1 MPSKIIVLGSSSDV
15 AANIAANSGPPR
27 PTNIQT
33 ANANTTVAHNFTAGT
48 LPTRYMIS
56 SSQNGNLPISNSTST
71 NGVTWTTPA
80 TLSGIEVINFATGF
94 NKLATSHSRATSG
107 NFDRI
112 VIGGG
117 DTAPGTARCKGAIS
131 YNEGRNWYPITF
143 PNDNPITT
151 VAWGKTGP
159 GNSLFMGSAWWE
171 GSYIYTSQDGVSWS
185 MVNSSIANATSQR
198 RVGPI
203 MWDGKRW
210 VLACYSGNTNNYSE
224 FGYSYDDGV
233 TWTFNTIASGLSG
246 GSIPN
251 SIAFGKG
258 KYLVGH
264 QYGSLYSSSDDGNT
278 WSSELSL
285 SLQLYNLKYFSGSN
299 GGIFTCC
306 TSAALP
312 GDTPTTMYSFD
323 GDSWGFMQPNGI
335 TTGPIVDIEFGGRNF
350 VALEMDISG
359 YSNTY
364 TIPLVTGDPTLVATK
379 RLTGGQRY
387 IDTLLKHRNT
397 TVVNQS
403 ISSNTGNVWLTHAD
417 VRNGWQRI
425 TRTSPARIFHPYEW
439 HNYRNECFLVPVW
452 SPASWTNTS
461 FMTTTT
467 GVVNVN
473 SFWVTLDAGTAASTN
488 NFDTAGL
495 MTIVVTGN
503 GRIYHNSSNV
513 FSSADWTLGLD
524 DGTSQA
530 FYDVKYIPRV
540 RKWLAVGANKI
551 YTSPDG
557 INWQRKQYNF
567 SGNGW
572 KIEDNGYR
580 TIILVEG
587 GAVWVTLDCNYF
599 KGYTSSE
606 TGLTSGFDDHLIYS
620 TRHGDFITDQ
630 GYFSPDGLPT
640 PWTSPGITRTLGGA
654 IGQTRSALFL
664 GHEVSGA
671 TSSPGILYN
680 ITTGANGASDL
691 LNSAY
696 GTTPFTSPTGGYLVS
711 GSTGF
716 LP

>member
-1 MPSKIIVLGSSSDV
+1 MPSKIIVLGSSGGIS
-15 AANIAANSGPPR
+15 ANIAANSGPPR

-56 SSQNGNLPISNSTST
+56 SSINGNMPISNSTST

-80 TLSGIEVINFATGF
+80 TLSGVEVINFATGF
-94 NKLATSHSRATSG
+94 NKTTSAHSRATAG
-107 NFDRI
+107 NLDRI

-117 DTAPGTARCKGAIS
+117 DTGPTTARSKGAIS
-131 YNEGRNWYPITF
+131 YNEGRNFYPITF

-171 GSYIYTSQDGVSWS
+171 FGQGSYIYTSPDGVNWTK
-185 MVNSSIANATSQR
+185 VNNSIANATSER

-210 VLACYSGNTNNYSE
+210 VLACYSGNATNYSE

-251 SIAFGKG
+251 SMTFGKG

-278 WSSELSL
+278 WSLEITMGAEIR
-285 SLQLYNLKYFSGSN
+285 NLKYFSGAN
-299 GGIFTCC
+299 GGVFICC
-306 TSAALP
+306 IEAKNVY
-312 GDTPTTMYSFD
+312 YSFD
-323 GDSWGFMQPNGI
+323 ATTWTSMSTTNI
-335 TTGPIVDIEFGGRNF
+335 TTGPIIDVEFGGNHF
-350 VALEMDISG
+350 VALEQDSSG

-364 TIPLVTGDPTLVATK
+364 TIPSVTSASWTK

-387 IDTLLKHRNT
+387 LDTLLKHRNT
-397 TVVNQS
+397 TVVNQGINS
-403 ISSNTGNVWLTHAD
+403 VSGNVWLTHAD

-425 TRTSPARIFHPYEW
+425 TRTSPARIFQSQQW
-439 HNYRNECFLVPVW
+439 HNYRNECFLVPVYNTGGGV
-452 SPASWTNTS
+452 WTNTS
-461 FMTTTT
+461 FMITTT

-473 SFWVTLDAGTAASTN
+473 SYWVTLDAGTAAATN

-495 MTIVVTGN
+495 MTIVVTGD
-503 GRIYHNSSNV
+503 GRIYRNSSNV
-513 FSSADWTLGLD
+513 FSDVDWTLSLN

-530 FYDVKYIPRV
+530 FNDVKYIPRFK
-540 RKWLAVGANKI
+540 KWIAVGTDKI

-557 INWQRKQYNF
+557 INWQRRQYDF
-567 SGNGW
+567 SGNAH

-580 TIILVEG
+580 TVILVEIS
-587 GAVWVTLDCNYF
+587 GAVWVTLDGNYF
-599 KGYTSSE
+599 KGYTSAQ
-606 TGLTSGFDDHLIYS
+606 TGLTTNYDDRIMYS
-620 TRHGDFITDQ
+620 PRHSQFITDIAN
-630 GYFSPDGLPT
+630 FSPDGLPT
-640 PWTSPGITRTLGGA
+640 PWTSAGITRTKAGGIGETRNA
-654 IGQTRSALFL
+654 IFIGF
-664 GHEVSGA
+664 EVSGGG
-671 TSSPGILYN
+671 PGIMCN
-680 ITTGANGASDL
+680 ITTGANGSSDL
-691 LNSAY
+691 LDSGY
-696 GTTPFTSPTGGYLVS
+696 RTVPFVSPTGGILVS
-711 GSTGF
+711 GASGF